1 MMNGEGA
8 QRKFWGVGRGWVQGQ
23 GVGSGTDGDRKLSQ
37 ALSRG
42 GWHPSFSWRRTK
54 GIKAR
59 GEGGKGVRR
68 GGWEKPRVR
77 GPRRRSTGK
86 EERQRQRT
94 GRGRREMF
102 LSPEAWGSARWGE
115 GT

>member
-1 MMNGEGA
+1 M
-8 QRKFWGVGRGWVQGQ
+8 
-23 GVGSGTDGDRKLSQ
+23 GSGTDGDRKLLQ

-42 GWHPSFSWRRTK
+42 GWHPSFSWRRTE

-59 GEGGKGVRR
+59 EEGGKGVRR

-94 GRGRREMF
+94 GRGRREDVP
-102 LSPEAWGSARWGE
+102 LTRSLGKCWLGRRHLNRKPGCPAKE
-115 GT
+115 GWMAVGFGG